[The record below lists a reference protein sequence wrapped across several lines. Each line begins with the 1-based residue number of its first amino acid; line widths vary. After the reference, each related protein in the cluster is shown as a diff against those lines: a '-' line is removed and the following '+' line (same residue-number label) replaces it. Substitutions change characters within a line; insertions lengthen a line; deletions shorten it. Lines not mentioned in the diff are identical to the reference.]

1 MITPQSSAED
11 KFLAELNMFRNEVLS
26 GLKFLYTELAIHKI
40 AGKDKEVL
48 SAMNSSPTFWNTI
61 LNALQHSTFI
71 TLGRIFD
78 IDSDKH
84 TIHTLFKIIED
95 NKSLFTKESFSE
107 RRLKNSDRS
116 KLDQWLQE
124 YTKNLYVPTSD
135 DFRKLKK
142 YIQSQKKTY
151 QEVYAPIR
159 HHFGHRIYIKNEE
172 IQVLF
177 NKVKIKD
184 IEKFYVRLYG
194 VHEALWQLYHNG
206 RGPLLPIREKS
217 IRPKIS

>member
-1 MITPQSSAED
+1 M
-11 KFLAELNMFRNEVLS
+11 
-26 GLKFLYTELAIHKI
+26 
-40 AGKDKEVL
+40 
-48 SAMNSSPTFWNTI
+48 
-61 LNALQHSTFI
+61 
-71 TLGRIFD
+71 
-78 IDSDKH
+78 
-84 TIHTLFKIIED
+84 
-95 NKSLFTKESFSE
+95 
-107 RRLKNSDRS
+107 
-116 KLDQWLQE
+116 
-124 YTKNLYVPTSD
+124 PTSD

-206 RGPLLPIREKS
+206 RGPLLPIREKKYS
-217 IRPKIS
+217 TKNILKSRYKQHEQRPANVQFVEEVKIALKLLKTGLKEGKPK